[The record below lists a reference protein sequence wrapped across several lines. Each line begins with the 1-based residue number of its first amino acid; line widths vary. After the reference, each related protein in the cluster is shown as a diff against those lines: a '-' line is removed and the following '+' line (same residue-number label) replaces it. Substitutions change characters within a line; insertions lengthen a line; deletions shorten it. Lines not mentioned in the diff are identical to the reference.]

1 MALWGTV
8 DTLAATPNV
17 YTKTT
22 IFDATSAAVV
32 IAASNT
38 IKLTAHGYLTGD
50 AVVYNDAGGTVIGGL
65 TDAGTVF
72 VNRHQPHT
80 IKLYTTKAH
89 AVTGHASNGLKS
101 ISGVG
106 VGAGHNFVKVPDD
119 LYFVDTTEATQAA
132 NTVKGMK
139 TPGWNRYSTKT
150 VPATVLS
157 FDSTAVSL
165 TDNVVFVGNQQ
176 VLINGTSV
184 VYSRGGQTI
193 VTGLTDNA
201 AVFVHNVGA
210 GMIKLYDTSA
220 RAITGGATGLK
231 NLSVVGVGSHT
242 LTASDSVVRDVVESI
257 VPMKVSAATA
267 GDVGVDGT
275 DDALLYD
282 RTVKITTQPTQ
293 ASATVN
299 LAGDANIVLAVVA
312 TALPG
317 NTGLAYQWQEDGS
330 NISASGIYTNVTTA
344 TMTITG
350 TTNNLAGK
358 VYRCVVSAT
367 AAVDLASSGVTATQ
381 S

>member
-1 MALWGTV
+1 
-8 DTLAATPNV
+8 
-17 YTKTT
+17 
-22 IFDATSAAVV
+22 
-32 IAASNT
+32 
-38 IKLTAHGYLTGD
+38 
-50 AVVYNDAGGTVIGGL
+50 
-65 TDAGTVF
+65 
-72 VNRHQPHT
+72 
-80 IKLYTTKAH
+80 
-89 AVTGHASNGLKS
+89 
-101 ISGVG
+101 
-106 VGAGHNFVKVPDD
+106 
-119 LYFVDTTEATQAA
+119 
-132 NTVKGMK
+132 
-139 TPGWNRYSTKT
+139 
-150 VPATVLS
+150 
-157 FDSTAVSL
+157 
-165 TDNVVFVGNQQ
+165 
-176 VLINGTSV
+176 
-184 VYSRGGQTI
+184 
-193 VTGLTDNA
+193 
-201 AVFVHNVGA
+201 
-210 GMIKLYDTSA
+210 MIKLYDTSA